1 MGNCGSANN
10 NKQTHVKTNQI
21 KNKVN
26 SEHQNIDNKNPTNS
40 KLKSVPPKIDEQKN
54 KIKVKCSINN
64 SENNED
70 LLNSSFDENI
80 LLKDIISQ
88 INYDKNKD
96 YDILNNN
103 NEKLNDKLDMKIKDI
118 FPNSNIEL
126 NLKYSGLEIS
136 EDIKTAYS
144 QNNKLIGSL
153 ILDNPDYVGI
163 FILNTSTE
171 QTSNY
176 IYLND
181 NPLRKFNSFTA
192 FCNGRNNIFL
202 SGGKH
207 QNKGINNNE
216 LFNDFY
222 MIDLENVTQN
232 NIPMTQL
239 TNLIEARTWHSMIYI
254 PNKYIFIVGG
264 IKNKSVELYDIDNKT
279 IKKDSELNEAR
290 SECSLC
296 LVNNYYLYAF
306 CGFLFNQFFI
316 NTIERC
322 NLRREK
328 RKWKIV
334 NYSVENNIKFNP
346 SFFGVCYFNDKII
359 LLGGNEVKEE
369 KNKNY
374 IVSIG
379 DNQKDDIINEYK
391 LNENFINVYRE
402 KFFIPINDK
411 ISINIPLI
419 SNNPIIFYFD
429 NENGTIT
436 KKDYQRFY
444 MQIQ

>member
-54 KIKVKCSINN
+54 KIKVKCSIKN

-103 NEKLNDKLDMKIKDI
+103 NEKLNDKLEMKIKDI
-118 FPNSNIEL
+118 FPDSNIQL
-126 NLKYSGLEIS
+126 NLKYSGLEIP

-202 SGGKH
+202 SGGEN

-328 RKWKIV
+328 RKWEIV
-334 NYSVENNIKFNP
+334 NYTLENNIQFNP
-346 SFFGVCYFNDKII
+346 SFFGVGYYNDKIL
-359 LLGGNEVKEE
+359 LLGGNENPEE

-374 IVSIG
+374 IITLSQNG
-379 DNQKDDIINEYK
+379 DDVINEFN
-391 LNENFINVYRE
+391 LNKEIISVYRE
-402 KFFIPINDK
+402 KFFIPINK
-411 ISINIPLI
+411 LKSVNIPLI
-419 SNNPIIFYFD
+419 FNQPEVLYLNINEGKIETKEFEGNNNI
-429 NENGTIT
+429 
-436 KKDYQRFY
+436 
-444 MQIQ
+444 